1 MPRIRLDGVTV
12 VTVLPFA
19 ADLSIDWAS
28 YERLLDWCATPDGI
42 RAVFVNGHA
51 GEAAA
56 LTPEERTDVIRST
69 RARVPDKPVMAGI
82 IATCTSD
89 AILRTRE
96 AKAAGADVAV
106 LFPLPQFSA
115 GGASDPRVG
124 PAFVR
129 QVAEAVDIPLSLF
142 QYPLASGFG
151 FTTAVL
157 REIALI
163 PGLIAIKEGS
173 GDIRAY
179 EDNVRMLRAEAPHVA
194 MLSSNFDWFL
204 AQLSIGADGILSGL
218 ASLAPHL
225 FVELWRATER
235 QDLRA
240 MRAVS
245 DELHPI
251 VRAIY
256 GATPLMDMHTR
267 IKVALVH
274 LGIIADGRPRP
285 PLLEVE
291 PAVARQV
298 AVAVD
303 ASRLPS
309 LLSERVHRPSRV
321 SR

>member
-1 MPRIRLDGVTV
+1 MPSIRLNDVTV
-12 VTVLPFA
+12 ATVLPFA

-28 YERLLDWCATPDGI
+28 YDHLLDWCATPDGI
-42 RAVFVNGHA
+42 GAVFVNGHA

-56 LTPEERTDVIRST
+56 LAPEERTDVIRRT
-69 RARVPDKPVMAGI
+69 RARVPNKPVLAGI
-82 IATCTSD
+82 IATCTAD

-115 GGASDPRVG
+115 GAANDLRVG
-124 PAFVR
+124 PTFVR

-151 FTTAVL
+151 FTTTVL
-157 REIALI
+157 REIARI

-179 EDNVRMLRAEAPHVA
+179 EDNMRMLKAEAPHVA
-194 MLSSNFDWFL
+194 MLPSNFDWFL
-204 AQLSIGADGILSGL
+204 AQVAIGADGILSGL
-218 ASLAPHL
+218 ASLAPQL
-225 FVELWRATER
+225 FVDLWQATER

-240 MRAVS
+240 MRAAS

-256 GATPLMDMHTR
+256 GAMPLMDMHTR
-267 IKVALVH
+267 IKIALAH
-274 LGIIADGRPRP
+274 LGIIADARPRP

-298 AVAVD
+298 TDAVD
-303 ASRLPS
+303 ASRLAS
-309 LLSERVHRPSRV
+309 LLAERVHRSR
-321 SR
+321 SAAR

>member
-1 MPRIRLDGVTV
+1 MPSIRLNDVTV
-12 VTVLPFA
+12 ATVLPFA

-28 YERLLDWCATPDGI
+28 YDRLLDWCATPDGI
-42 RAVFVNGHA
+42 GAVFVNGHA

-56 LTPEERTDVIRST
+56 LTPEERTDVIRRT
-69 RARVPDKPVMAGI
+69 RARVPNKPVMAGI

-115 GGASDPRVG
+115 GAANDPRVG
-124 PAFVR
+124 PTFVR

-179 EDNVRMLRAEAPHVA
+179 EDNVRMLKAEAPHVA
-194 MLSSNFDWFL
+194 MLPSNFDWFL
-204 AQLSIGADGILSGL
+204 AQVAIGADGILSGL

-225 FVELWRATER
+225 FVDLWRAAER

-240 MRAVS
+240 MRAAS

-267 IKVALVH
+267 IKVALAH
-274 LGIIADGRPRP
+274 LGIIADARPRP

-291 PAVARQV
+291 PAVASQV
-298 AVAVD
+298 TDAVD

-309 LLSERVHRPSRV
+309 LLPERAHRSR
-321 SR
+321 SAAR